1 MKIKVLGRIYD
12 CIVVFIK
19 RDDDANNY
27 VGFDFFKSPEL
38 YREWGSQNPTL
49 IIKRNGHIIQ

>member
-27 VGFDFFKSPEL
+27 VGFDFFKSPEP
-38 YREWGSQNPTL
+38 YREWGRPRVRHL
-49 IIKRNGHIIQ
+49 FKKKDK

>member
-27 VGFDFFKSPEL
+27 VGFDFFKSPEP
-38 YREWGSQNPTL
+38 YRE
-49 IIKRNGHIIQ
+49 